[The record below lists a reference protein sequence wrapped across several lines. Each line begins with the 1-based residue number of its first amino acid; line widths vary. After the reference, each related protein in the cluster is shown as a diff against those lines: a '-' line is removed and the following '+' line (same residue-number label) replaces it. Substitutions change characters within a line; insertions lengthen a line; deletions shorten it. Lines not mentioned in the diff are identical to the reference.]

1 MYTDRVFKDY
11 YQDVS
16 RFKLLTPADERQLL
30 ERYKTC
36 PKCSANI
43 PNRVPPHV
51 CPTCNSCEIKEL
63 KSGSYQCLHCGAR
76 VGTQTTPQI
85 CVMCGARR
93 DFDARDQLIHGNLRY
108 VILVAKR
115 FAKQTQH
122 IIRLISAGNVGLVLA
137 IDRFDLGRSTRL
149 LAYADW
155 WIRKEIL
162 DELNNLGVVTVP
174 VHKQKALRRELK
186 KNQYI
191 CLQCG
196 VRVDDLTKV
205 SKHTPCTANEH
216 EFIPAANEMEVLSPV
231 VNMDT
236 VTLIAGVDIE
246 DMHLSRET
254 QHTIRGIVYSL
265 PFRERDRFILLRY
278 FDLVGD
284 ERCAGQKS
292 LHKVA
297 SVLGITPERVRQIKE
312 SSLGIL
318 RKELKRMEIHDLSS
332 LRMS

>member
-1 MYTDRVFKDY
+1 
-11 YQDVS
+11 
-16 RFKLLTPADERQLL
+16 
-30 ERYKTC
+30 
-36 PKCSANI
+36 
-43 PNRVPPHV
+43 
-51 CPTCNSCEIKEL
+51 
-63 KSGSYQCLHCGAR
+63 
-76 VGTQTTPQI
+76 
-85 CVMCGARR
+85 
-93 DFDARDQLIHGNLRY
+93 
-108 VILVAKR
+108 
-115 FAKQTQH
+115 
-122 IIRLISAGNVGLVLA
+122 
-137 IDRFDLGRSTRL
+137 L

-205 SKHTPCTANEH
+205 SQHTPCTANEH
-216 EFIPAANEMEVLSPV
+216 EFIPAANESEVLSPV
-231 VNMDT
+231 INMDT
-236 VTLIAGVDIE
+236 VTLVSTVDVE
-246 DMHLSRET
+246 DSHLSRET
-254 QHTIRGIVYSL
+254 RETIRGIVYGL

-312 SSLGIL
+312 SSLGLL
-318 RKELKRMEIHDLSS
+318 RKELRRMDIHDLSA